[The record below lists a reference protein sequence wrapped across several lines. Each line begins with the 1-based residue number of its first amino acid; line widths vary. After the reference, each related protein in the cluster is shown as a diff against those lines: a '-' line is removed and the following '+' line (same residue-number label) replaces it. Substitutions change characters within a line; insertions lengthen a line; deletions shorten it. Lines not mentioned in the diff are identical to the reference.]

1 MTFGCYFGIPS
12 RGQSGDFVKDIL
24 QKRSFAHEHL
34 IFEAIIKVR
43 RVLARAGSPLGPP
56 WDLLG
61 SQVGALGDQNG
72 VNTRL
77 TFMIASKINQLGY
90 FLTCSHSRT
99 KSPFLARMVI
109 SFESESK
116 NQLFTRSAPRTSL
129 KGVLDASMTAWTSP
143 RRLQGAPR
151 SILLITEL
159 TLIQFGFPHRR

>member
-1 MTFGCYFGIPS
+1 MGVPS
-12 RGQSGDFVKDIL
+12 RGKSSDSAKDIL
-24 QKRSFAHEHL
+24 QKPSFAHDQI

-43 RVLARAGSPLGPP
+43 RVESDFGTPLGPKLEP
-56 WDLLG
+56 TAPFWAPVR
-61 SQVGALGDQNG
+61 SAARA
-72 VNTRL
+72 NTRL
-77 TFMIASKINQLGY
+77 TFMILSIFNQLGY

-129 KGVLDASMTAWTSP
+129 KGVLDASMTAWTPP

-151 SILLITEL
+151 PILVD
-159 TLIQFGFPHRR
+159 F

>member
-1 MTFGCYFGIPS
+1 MVNVFFRFDFRYPLERGFERFGRTFGCFFGVPS
-12 RGQSGDFVKDIL
+12 RGESGDFVKDIL

-116 NQLFTRSAPRTSL
+116 NQLFPPRRF
-129 KGVLDASMTAWTSP
+129 LDAPQTAPGDSKTD
-143 RRLQGAPR
+143 
-151 SILLITEL
+151 
-159 TLIQFGFPHRR
+159 FG